1 MCSCTGDSGG
11 GRRPNRLGLIGHI
24 KMFFVWIYGLFA
36 CFSTLLSVQRE
47 TEVSEAEQPRNRFV
61 HSSFQLTQ
69 LRFTL
74 FIYILDANNKG
85 FIGLYLLIIQ
95 LIKSAI
101 RTISRPPET
110 ISTQD
115 CMWGGRPSRGHLFL
129 CSCNLIGSQ
138 MNDLRFFI
146 IFG

>member
-1 MCSCTGDSGG
+1 MRSCTGDSGG

-47 TEVSEAEQPRNRFV
+47 TEVSEAEQPMNRIV

-85 FIGLYLLIIQ
+85 FMGLHLLIIQ

-101 RTISRPPET
+101 RTISRPLET

-115 CMWGGRPSRGHLFL
+115 CTAGRRTIPGTSFPVFL
-129 CSCNLIGSQ
+129 
-138 MNDLRFFI
+138 
-146 IFG
+146 

>member
-1 MCSCTGDSGG
+1 MCSCTGDSWG

-47 TEVSEAEQPRNRFV
+47 TTEVSEAEQPMNRFV

-85 FIGLYLLIIQ
+85 FIGLHLLIIQ

-115 CMWGGRPSRGHLFL
+115 CTVGRRTILGTSFPVFL
-129 CSCNLIGSQ
+129 
-138 MNDLRFFI
+138 
-146 IFG
+146 